1 MDETGLREALK
12 GLPIPDLR
20 YLPVTGSTNDDAM
33 AWLAEGAPDGALV
46 IADQQTRGRG
56 RLNRSWHTPPGAA
69 LAFSLIL
76 RPTEEEASHLA
87 QFTAL
92 PSLALVDVL
101 GGHYGLPVEIKWPND
116 VLLRRKKA
124 AGVLNEV
131 SWNEDRLNGLVQG
144 VGINLAPDSVP
155 AGGEQLYSPTCVE
168 AELGRPVDR
177 VDFLARVLA
186 ALFAWRVHLGQPR
199 LLEAWNR
206 HLAFCGQAV
215 AVRSPGRPAER
226 GTVLGVEP
234 SGQLRLALENG
245 GEHLVAAGDVTLR
258 PIENSQVGES

>member
-131 SWNEDRLNGLVQG
+131 SWAGPAQRMVQG
-144 VGINLAPDSVP
+144 VVSTPDSVP
-155 AGGEQLYSPTCVE
+155 A
-168 AELGRPVDR
+168 
-177 VDFLARVLA
+177 A
-186 ALFAWRVHLGQPR
+186 A
-199 LLEAWNR
+199 
-206 HLAFCGQAV
+206 
-215 AVRSPGRPAER
+215 SSSTRPAW
-226 GTVLGVEP
+226 
-234 SGQLRLALENG
+234 G
-245 GEHLVAAGDVTLR
+245 GWA
-258 PIENSQVGES
+258 P